1 MSILIR
7 TSKESRKEEEKITKR
22 GKNTYFF
29 VTCAGGIE
37 SIEYLL

>member
-7 TSKESRKEEEKITKR
+7 TSKGRKEEEKITKR